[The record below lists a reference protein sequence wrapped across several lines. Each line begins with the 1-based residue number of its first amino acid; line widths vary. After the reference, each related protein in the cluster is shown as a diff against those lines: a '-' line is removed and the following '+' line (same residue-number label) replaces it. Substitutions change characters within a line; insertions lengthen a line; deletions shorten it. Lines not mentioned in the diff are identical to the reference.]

1 MDGHS
6 TVNAIDVHNLSL
18 KLDDAVILQDVSFA
32 IPQNSFTAIIGPNGA
47 GKSTLLK
54 CLAMLHS
61 HWMGDITIQSR
72 PARAYSH
79 RELARAIAYVPQQ
92 TATLP
97 PFTITDFMAMSQY
110 AWDKENTT
118 AINDALERTGLS
130 HMKERRIDTLSGG
143 ETQKLFIAAA
153 LAQNAPIILLD
164 EPTAFLDPKY
174 QREIRTL
181 LAQLKQDG
189 LTIIAVSHNINAA
202 IACADTVIALKHGK
216 LLYNQPPAE
225 IMTQEALA
233 ALYDTTFTF
242 TTHPTTGAPI
252 IVE

>member
-1 MDGHS
+1 M
-6 TVNAIDVHNLSL
+6 NAIDVHNLSL
-18 KLDDAVILQDVSFA
+18 KLDDALILQDVSFA

-54 CLAMLHS
+54 CLTMLYS
-61 HWMGDITIQSR
+61 HWTGEIAIQGHLI
-72 PARAYSH
+72 RAYSH

-92 TATLP
+92 TAALP

-110 AWDKENTT
+110 AWDKENES
-118 AINDALERTGLS
+118 AITDALERTGLS
-130 HMKERRIDTLSGG
+130 SLKNRRINTLSGG

-174 QREIRTL
+174 QREIRVL
-181 LAQLKQDG
+181 LAQLKPDG
-189 LTIIAVSHNINAA
+189 LTIITVSHNITAA
-202 IACADTVIALKHGK
+202 MACADTVIALKQGH
-216 LLYNQPPAE
+216 LLYDLPPAE
-225 IMTQEALA
+225 IMTQKNLA
-233 ALYDTTFTF
+233 VLYDTAFTF

-252 IVE
+252 VVE

>member
-1 MDGHS
+1 M
-6 TVNAIDVHNLSL
+6 NAIDVHNLSL
-18 KLDDAVILQDVSFA
+18 KQDDTFILQNVSFS

-61 HWMGDITIQSR
+61 HWTGDITIQGR
-72 PARAYSH
+72 PIRSYSH
-79 RELARAIAYVPQQ
+79 RELARTIAYVPQHT
-92 TATLP
+92 TALP
-97 PFTITDFMAMSQY
+97 PFTVTDFMAMSQY
-110 AWDKENTT
+110 AWEQENTS
-118 AINDALERTGLS
+118 AIADALERTGLS
-130 HMKERRIDTLSGG
+130 QFKNRKINTLSGG

-153 LAQNAPIILLD
+153 LAQNAPILLLD

-174 QREIRTL
+174 QREIRSL
-181 LAQLKQDG
+181 LTQLKQDG

-202 IACADTVIALKHGK
+202 TTSADTVIALKQGR
-216 LLYNQPPAE
+216 LLYNLPPAE

-233 ALYDTTFTF
+233 TLYDTTFTF

-252 IVE
+252 VVE

>member
-1 MDGHS
+1 M
-6 TVNAIDVHNLSL
+6 NAIDVHNLSL
-18 KLDDAVILQDVSFA
+18 KLDDAAILQDVSFA

-61 HWMGDITIQSR
+61 HWTGDITIKERSI
-72 PARAYSH
+72 RAYSH
-79 RELARAIAYVPQQ
+79 RELARTIAYVPQQ
-92 TATLP
+92 TTPLP

-110 AWDKENTT
+110 AWDKENST
-118 AINDALERTGLS
+118 AIAAALERTGLS
-130 HMKERRIDTLSGG
+130 HLKERRIDTLSGG

-153 LAQNAPIILLD
+153 LAQNAPITLLD

-174 QREIRTL
+174 QSEIRTL
-181 LAQLKQDG
+181 LTQLKQDG

-202 IACADTVIALKHGK
+202 TTCADTILALKQGH
-216 LLYNQPPAE
+216 LLYNLPPAK
-225 IMTQEALA
+225 IMTQGALG

-242 TTHPTTGAPI
+242 TTHPTTGKPI
-252 IVE
+252 IV

>member
-1 MDGHS
+1 M
-6 TVNAIDVHNLSL
+6 NAIDAHNLSL
-18 KLDDAVILQDVSFA
+18 KLDDAAILHDVSFA

-61 HWMGDITIQSR
+61 HWTGNITIQDR
-72 PARAYSH
+72 PVRAYSH

-92 TATLP
+92 TAPLP

-110 AWDKENTT
+110 AWDQENVT
-118 AINDALERTGLS
+118 AIADALERTGLFEL
-130 HMKERRIDTLSGG
+130 KERRINTLSGG

-153 LAQNAPIILLD
+153 LAQNAPILLLD

-181 LAQLKQDG
+181 LTQLKQDG

-202 IACADTVIALKHGK
+202 TSCADTVIALKQGR

-233 ALYDTTFTF
+233 TLYDTTFTF

-252 IVE
+252 VVE

>member
-1 MDGHS
+1 M
-6 TVNAIDVHNLSL
+6 NAIDVHNLSL
-18 KLDDAVILQDVSFA
+18 KLDDTAILHDVSFA

-54 CLAMLHS
+54 CLAMLYS
-61 HWMGDITIQSR
+61 HWTGDIAIQGRSIS
-72 PARAYSH
+72 AYSH

-92 TATLP
+92 TTTLP
-97 PFTITDFMAMSQY
+97 PFTITDFMSMSQY
-110 AWDKENTT
+110 AWDKENGN
-118 AINDALERTGLS
+118 AIEAALERTGLS
-130 HMKERRIDTLSGG
+130 NLKERRIDTLSGG

-202 IACADTVIALKHGK
+202 TACADTILALKQGH
-216 LLYNQPPAE
+216 LLYNLPPAE
-225 IMTQEALA
+225 IMTQETLS

-242 TTHPTTGAPI
+242 TPHPVTGKNI
-252 IVE
+252 IV